1 MSLGRTTI
9 LEKGAPTRK
18 TTNFWPRNIVML
30 SRKIKLSQEL
40 STEYYCILP
49 YYELLKIPYSLV
61 KSRISPPWSRRTVF
75 LKVNKY
81 NTKLQIKPIL
91 QNSFCNADTKFR
103 VVSLLRR
110 PAGRISTVID
120 GVFSWGTLSLHQRDT
135 KDKLSAL
142 QNTISNYSIISYW
155 YSRYLKVM
163 IKKWR
168 EKPHDSIELWNFV
181 TRHPNNRSAYTLPS
195 PLSAS
200 WRNLVKLVRW
210 ISNQWR
216 EVFVEENHCQ
226 PAMAVQVSDLFLERI
241 LFHYALTALVTR
253 H

>member
-1 MSLGRTTI
+1 MQHCRYEISRCQSFASPG
-9 LEKGAPTRK
+9 GAYIDSYRWRL
-18 TTNFWPRNIVML
+18 FVRNTFASSKRHKRQAL
-30 SRKIKLSQEL
+30 S
-40 STEYYCILP
+40 
-49 YYELLKIPYSLV
+49 
-61 KSRISPPWSRRTVF
+61 
-75 LKVNKY
+75 
-81 NTKLQIKPIL
+81 
-91 QNSFCNADTKFR
+91 
-103 VVSLLRR
+103 
-110 PAGRISTVID
+110 
-120 GVFSWGTLSLHQRDT
+120 
-135 KDKLSAL
+135 SAKH
-142 QNTISNYSIISYW
+142 NYSIISYW
-155 YSRYLKVM
+155 YLRYLKVM

-216 EVFVEENHCQ
+216 EVSVEENHCQ
-226 PAMAVQVSDLFLERI
+226 PALAVQVSDLFLERI